1 MKKALWVL
9 PAAAS
14 AMLVVP
20 ACAFASTGDSVT
32 APVRLGA
39 ELVGLLVA
47 LVLLVQTRRIRTELA
62 GSAFAEEVMFVVLA
76 TLCLAAS
83 AVFAWAQGFVPAQS
97 GELVGF
103 GAQLLVIAAMGLLVA
118 YFARVRATL
127 KTLLIDMS
135 GEDEPASTQGDGK

>member
-1 MKKALWVL
+1 MKKALWAV

-14 AMLVVP
+14 LLLAVP
-20 ACAFASTGDSVT
+20 ACAFASTGGSVT
-32 APVRLGA
+32 APVRLAA
-39 ELVGLLVA
+39 ELVGLVVA
-47 LVLLVQTRRIRTELA
+47 LVLLFQTRRIRTELA

-83 AVFAWAQGFVPAQS
+83 AVFAWAQAFVPAQT

-127 KTLLIDMS
+127 KSLFADMS
-135 GEDEPASTQGDGK
+135 GTGQQTPEPGDGK